1 MTTRISS
8 KGQVVLP
15 VPIRRKLGLRPGDS
29 LVAAVEG
36 DRIILS
42 RVKARPPEARIG
54 IDAVTG
60 LPVLK
65 VTAKAQKLTS
75 QQVAEMLTEFP
86 SSTFWT

>member
-15 VPIRRKLGLRPGDS
+15 VLIRRKLGLRSGDS

-36 DRIILS
+36 DRIIL
-42 RVKARPPEARIG
+42 RRAKTRAPEARIAVDG
-54 IDAVTG
+54 VTG

-65 VTAKAQKLTS
+65 VSGKSQKLTS
-75 QQVAEMLTEFP
+75 QEVAETLAEFP
-86 SSTFWT
+86 

>member
-15 VPIRRKLGLRPGDS
+15 VALRRKLGLRPGDS

-42 RVKARPPEARIG
+42 RAKKRAPKARISTDP
-54 IDAVTG
+54 VTG

-65 VTAKAQKLTS
+65 VSAKAQKLTS
-75 QQVAEMLTEFP
+75 QQVAEVF
-86 SSTFWT
+86 SSYW